1 MAKKTETFTVGED
14 VYQITQLGVEQ
25 GGDLYHDLL
34 KSVGPTIRKK
44 LGNLQELIQ
53 EGDELKTASNVS
65 SFIIEVME
73 NIPKELMREM
83 RAMFKATTNVKVGEL
98 FLPLS
103 SGDLFEQKF
112 AGRISAMQSWIIT
125 CLRHNFSDFLPSKA
139 SAPSSPESQ

>member
-1 MAKKTETFTVGED
+1 MAKKTETFVVGDD

-44 LGNLQELIQ
+44 LGNIQELIQ
-53 EGDELKTASNVS
+53 DGDESKTAANVG

-73 NIPKELMREM
+73 NIPKDLMREM
-83 RAMFKATTNVKVGEL
+83 RVMFKHTTKVKVGEL
-98 FLPLS
+98 FLPLD
-103 SGDLFEQKF
+103 SGDLFDQKF

-139 SAPSSPESQ
+139 SAPSSPENQ